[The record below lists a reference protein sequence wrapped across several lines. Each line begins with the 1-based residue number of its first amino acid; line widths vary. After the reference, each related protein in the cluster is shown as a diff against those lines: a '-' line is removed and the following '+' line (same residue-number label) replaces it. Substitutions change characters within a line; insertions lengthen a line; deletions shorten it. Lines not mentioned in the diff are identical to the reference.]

1 MEVPLALRALRA
13 PRARL
18 LDDRS
23 LSEPELHRRRSQ
35 IMMPEPM
42 GKYNAMRKPDC
53 DRSPVSEIRES
64 SRVRLVVAE

>member
-18 LDDRS
+18 LDRS
-23 LSEPELHRRRSQ
+23 LSEPELHRRCSQ

-42 GKYNAMRKPDC
+42 GKYNAMR
-53 DRSPVSEIRES
+53 
-64 SRVRLVVAE
+64 RLFGDSG

>member
-18 LDDRS
+18 LDDPS
-23 LSEPELHRRRSQ
+23 LSEPELHRRCSQ

-42 GKYNAMRKPDC
+42 GKYNAMR
-53 DRSPVSEIRES
+53 
-64 SRVRLVVAE
+64 RLFGDSG

>member
-23 LSEPELHRRRSQ
+23 LSERELHRRRSQ
-35 IMMPEPM
+35 IMMAEPM
-42 GKYNAMRKPDC
+42 GKYNAMR
-53 DRSPVSEIRES
+53 
-64 SRVRLVVAE
+64 RLFGDSG